1 MNLQPVSDPD
11 DPRLEPYRAVRE
23 RDLVGRRGL
32 FIAEGRLVVTEFLTK
47 ARFRAL
53 SVLVTEPALGVIAPA
68 VRPGLP
74 VLLVTQKVMD
84 EVTGFSIHRGCLAL
98 GERGDPHAP
107 TPAQL
112 LASIPPGAPA
122 CVLVLEELFNH
133 DNIGGVFRNALA
145 FGAAG
150 VLLSPGCADPLY
162 RKAIRVSMGAALRV
176 PFARDEAW
184 PASLDALRRAGFTVI
199 GLTPGAGAIAID
211 HAAVDLPPARRV
223 ALVLGSEGDGLSA
236 RALRQCDTL
245 VRIPMAPGVDSLNA
259 SAASAVALHRLAV
272 PLE

>member
-1 MNLQPVSDPD
+1 MTPAV
-11 DPRLEPYRAVRE
+11 VRE
-23 RDLVGRRGL
+23 RDDPRIADYLAVREAELLARRGL
-32 FIAEGRLVVTEFLTK
+32 FVAESRIVVERLLASQRFAVRSLLLSETALAALT
-47 ARFRAL
+47 
-53 SVLVTEPALGVIAPA
+53 PALAAIPGEPLVFVAPRELISSLA
-68 VRPGLP
+68 GYP
-74 VLLVTQKVMD
+74 VHQ
-84 EVTGFSIHRGCLAL
+84 GCLAL
-98 GERGDPHAP
+98 AERGPATAPEALVAEAGAGLLVALEQLGDP
-107 TPAQL
+107 
-112 LASIPPGAPA
+112 
-122 CVLVLEELFNH
+122 
-133 DNIGGVFRNALA
+133 DNVGGVFRNARA
-145 FGAAG
+145 FGADG
-150 VLLSPGCADPLY
+150 VLLAPGGADPLY